1 VGALV
6 GAGIPLQDALA
17 FLQQQQWQLLNA
29 SGPMGSAGLN
39 SSSQASGGGG
49 GAAFG
54 SGGLGSGDMGSGGVS
69 GEMLGWGDTPARNFP
84 PIGSPA
90 AGDFIMMST
99 PMKVAPHTP
108 PNAGRGGHSS
118 MGHAGAM
125 FPQQGEG
132 WGGVISTAGG
142 VNVSEASS
150 AVSATGGQL
159 AAAAAHST
167 SPTTTTT
174 TTGGVA
180 SRGSPAG
187 NLPGVSASGG
197 GGIGGGSGF
206 MAFSPAGAM
215 VKAAPG
221 EMSGVSVM
229 APGGAEG
236 DKGPGSPPAADAN
249 SEMLTEGMLQ
259 LLTPMKLTS

>member
-29 SGPMGSAGLN
+29 SGPMASSGGLN
-39 SSSQASGGGG
+39 SSSQAGGG

-54 SGGLGSGDMGSGGVS
+54 SGGLGSGDMGSGGGVS
-69 GEMLGWGDTPARNFP
+69 GDTPARNFP

-132 WGGVISTAGG
+132 WGCVISTGGG
-142 VNVSEASS
+142 VNVFEASS
-150 AVSATGGQL
+150 AVSAAGGQA
-159 AAAAAHST
+159 AAAAAHSN

-174 TTGGVA
+174 TTGGGA

-187 NLPGVSASGG
+187 TLPGVSAGG
-197 GGIGGGSGF
+197 AGISGGSGF
-206 MAFSPAGAM
+206 MAFSPAGEM
-215 VKAAPG
+215 VMGAPG
-221 EMSGVSVM
+221 DMSGVSVT
-229 APGGAEG
+229 ASGGVEG